1 MSLLRSKILRNT
13 KSKANGILLLLLATN
28 YKHKFRQ

>member
-13 KSKANGILLLLLATN
+13 KSKANGILLLLATN
-28 YKHKFRQ
+28 NKQKLTNE